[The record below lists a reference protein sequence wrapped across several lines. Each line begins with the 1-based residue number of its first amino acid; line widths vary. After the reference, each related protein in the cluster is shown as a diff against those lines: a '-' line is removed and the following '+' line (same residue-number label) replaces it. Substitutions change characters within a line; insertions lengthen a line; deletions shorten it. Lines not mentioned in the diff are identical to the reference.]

1 MKKILRLVFLL
12 CLLFFY
18 KTLCARNPYSSS
30 NLQDSVVSIQ
40 KINKILITG
49 LHRTKP
55 WIVLRELSFADGDS
69 LQLPADAELLKNRNR
84 IFNTRLFTTVA
95 VTLKN
100 DTVSIA
106 LKERWY
112 TYPIPVLDL
121 ADRNFNE
128 WWQVR
133 NHDLGRVNY
142 GLDFTQNNVRGRNE
156 TLKLYLQGGFN
167 KKAEAKYIIPYIDKH
182 RKLGFAAAIS
192 YIIDRQVGYR
202 TKNNYLIFTEIAGN
216 GRYRFSTSATLF
228 HRNKF
233 YQIHYLSL
241 GLYANQIP
249 DTIASLN
256 PDYFLTGKT
265 QQQFLSLQYSWVDD
279 HRDIAY
285 YPLKGYYLAGSI
297 SKIGLTTKEDVNMW
311 MAYLDANWYKP
322 LGKKWYSSFSFS
334 QKISTPRQ
342 QPYMYARALGYN
354 AYYVSGYE
362 LYVIDGQHFSLAKIN
377 LRNRILSFEKS
388 FRFIPLKQFQHI
400 PLQIYLRAY
409 SDGGIAI
416 DNSGIA
422 GNAALANQF
431 LWGNG
436 LALDFVTYYDT
447 VLRIEYSIN
456 KNLQSGLYLHYKSA
470 F

>member
-1 MKKILRLVFLL
+1 MKKRLFLIFLL
-12 CLLFFY
+12 HCLLFSKALLAY
-18 KTLCARNPYSSS
+18 NPCSSRNVQDTL
-30 NLQDSVVSIQ
+30 VS
-40 KINKILITG
+40 KIIIGKIIISG

-55 WIVLRELSFADGDS
+55 WIVLRELSFAEGDS
-69 LQLPADAELLKNRNR
+69 LQLSADAELLKNRNR

-95 VTLKN
+95 VTLQN
-100 DTVSIA
+100 DTVHIA

-112 TYPIPVLDL
+112 TYPIPVIDL

-133 NHDLGRVNY
+133 NHDIGRVNY

-167 KKAEAKYIIPYIDKH
+167 KKAEARYIIPYIDKN
-182 RKLGFAAAIS
+182 RKLGFAAAVS
-192 YIIDRQVGYR
+192 YIVDRQVGYQ
-202 TKNNYLIFTEIAGN
+202 TKNNYLMFTEIEAN
-216 GRYRFSTSATLF
+216 GRYRFSTSATVF

-233 YQIHYLSL
+233 YQTHYLSL
-241 GLYANQIP
+241 GYYANQIP
-249 DTIASLN
+249 DTIAKLN
-256 PDYFLTGKT
+256 PDYFIAGKT
-265 QQQFLSLQYSWVDD
+265 RQQFLSLQYSWVND

-297 SKIGLTTKEDVNMW
+297 SKIGLTTKEDIDMW
-311 MAYLDANWYKP
+311 SAYVDAAWYKP
-322 LGKKWYSSFSFS
+322 LGKKWYSSISFT

-362 LYVIDGQHFSLAKIN
+362 LYVVDGQYFSLAKIN
-377 LRNRILSFEKS
+377 LRNRILSLEKS
-388 FRFIPLKQFQHI
+388 FRFIPIKQFKHI

-409 SDGGIAI
+409 SDGGIAV
-416 DNSGIA
+416 DNSGLA

-456 KNLQSGLYLHYKSA
+456 KNLQRGFYLHYKSA